1 MIHFDDGARAGEQT
15 AMQFTTSPIVM
26 VAILAS
32 LPAARE
38 LARSWAET
46 GDAWQ
51 REVAA
56 YWSEFYD
63 SFESTTRAAIDAA
76 AGRS

>member
-1 MIHFDDGARAGEQT
+1 MIDFEDGARAGEQT
-15 AMQFTTSPIVM
+15 AMQFTSSPVVM
-26 VAILAS
+26 AAILRS

-38 LARSWAET
+38 LARHWAES

-63 SFESTTRAAIDAA
+63 SFESTTRAAIT
-76 AGRS
+76 AGRR